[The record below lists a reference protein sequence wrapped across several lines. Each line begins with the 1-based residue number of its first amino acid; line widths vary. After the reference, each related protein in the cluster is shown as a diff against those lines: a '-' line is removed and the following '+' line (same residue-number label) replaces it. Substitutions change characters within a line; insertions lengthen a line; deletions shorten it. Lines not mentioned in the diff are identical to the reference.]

1 MRHLTR
7 SCLPAF
13 ALGALVAAVPAAA
26 QTVEDDQPYNGIY
39 VGGSFGGASQS
50 SDGGQRVLF
59 DRNLD
64 GVFNETVTLAS
75 PAGANAFSPGFC
87 GGRARGAAAA
97 DGCVQNQQ
105 DFGIEYYARVGL
117 DTTFAD
123 RIVVGVVGEFGKPE
137 ISDYNSAFSTTPA
150 AYVFRRSVD
159 YNASVRGRV
168 GYATPGATLFY
179 GTFGASY
186 ARIENDFL
194 TTNTANTFTPNDNKD
209 NVWGFSA
216 GGGLEQRVGQFS
228 FGLEY
233 LFTQY
238 RDDDY
243 VVSVG
248 RGSAPATNPF
258 VLAPNT
264 TGTDLRRSD
273 EKFGWHSFRV
283 TAGFH
288 F

>member
-1 MRHLTR
+1 MRHSR
-7 SCLPAF
+7 SLLPVV
-13 ALGALVAAVPAAA
+13 ALGALVAALPAAA
-26 QTVEDDQPYNGIY
+26 QTAPDDAPYEGIY

-50 SDGGQRVLF
+50 SDGGQRVEF

-64 GVFNETVTLAS
+64 GRFGDTVTTA
-75 PAGANAFSPGFC
+75 AGANAFSPGFC
-87 GGRARGAAAA
+87 GGRARGASAG

-105 DFGIEYYARVGL
+105 DFGIEYYARIGL
-117 DTTFAD
+117 DTTIND
-123 RIVVGVVGEFGKPE
+123 RFVVGVVGEFGKPE
-137 ISDYNSAFSTTPA
+137 VTDYNTAFSSTPA
-150 AYVFRRSVD
+150 AYVFKRSVD
-159 YNASVRGRV
+159 YNASIRARA

-194 TTNTANTFTPNDNKD
+194 TSNTANTFTPNDDKD
-209 NVWGFSA
+209 DAWGFSA
-216 GGGLEQRVGQFS
+216 GGGVEQRVGNFS

-238 RDDDY
+238 KDDDY

-248 RGSAPATNPF
+248 RGSAPANNPF

-264 TGTDLRRSD
+264 TGTDMRRTD
-273 EKFGWHSFRV
+273 NKFGWHSMRL